1 MRKVCVF
8 TSTRA
13 DYGLLRNL
21 IHEIEACPSLQLCL
35 LVSGTHLMES
45 QGMTIAEIEN
55 DGFQAGGRV
64 DIDLGEDTPEG
75 ICRSMGLAMEGY
87 GRFFADNAPDI
98 VVVLGDR
105 FETFCCAAAAHISQI
120 PIAHIHGGETTQGAV
135 DEAFRHSITKMS
147 LVHFPCSEEY
157 RRRIIQ
163 LGEHPDTAFN
173 VGALGVENIR
183 RLDLMSKSELEK
195 SLSFNLDRPFFLVTF
210 HPVTLE
216 SEDAG
221 QQFESLLDALAE
233 FETHQVIFTGANADT
248 GSGAIN
254 SLLSAYQK
262 QNPENW
268 LVVTSLGYLRYL
280 SAMKLCDAV
289 VGNSSSGLT
298 EAPVMGVPTVNIGDR
313 QKGRLRVESIIDCT
327 PEKSSIV
334 NALNTALSS
343 AFRNKIKTLTIP
355 FERPGTARN
364 IRRVIQETK
373 LTDGLKKGFI
383 DL

>member
-1 MRKVCVF
+1 

-87 GRFFADNAPDI
+87 GQYFAENAPDL

-289 VGNSSSGLT
+289 VGNSSSGLM

>member
-1 MRKVCVF
+1 MRKICVF

-21 IHEIEACPSLQLCL
+21 IHEIEACTGMQLCL
-35 LVSGTHLMES
+35 LVSGTHLLES
-45 QGMTIAEIEN
+45 QGMTITEIEN
-55 DGFQAGGRV
+55 DGFQADGRV
-64 DIDLGEDTPEG
+64 DIALDEDSPAG
-75 ICRSMGLAMEGY
+75 ICRSMGRAMEGY
-87 GRFFADNAPDI
+87 GRFFADNTPDL

-147 LVHFPCSEEY
+147 VIHFPCCDEY
-157 RRRIIQ
+157 RQRIIQ
-163 LGEHPDTAFN
+163 LGEHPDTVFN

-183 RLDLMSKSELEK
+183 RLDLMPRSVLEA
-195 SLSFNLDRPFFLVTF
+195 SLSFSLDRPFFLVTF

-216 SEDAG
+216 SKGAG
-221 QQFESLLDALAE
+221 PQFETLLEALSE
-233 FETHQVIFTGANADT
+233 FETHKVIFTGANADT
-248 GSGAIN
+248 GSRAI
-254 SLLSAYQK
+254 STLLSEYRK
-262 QNPENW
+262 RHSKNW
-268 LVVTSLGYLRYL
+268 LQVTSLGYLRYL

-289 VGNSSSGLT
+289 VGNSSSGLM

-313 QKGRLRVESIIDCT
+313 QKGRLRVESVIDCA
-327 PEKSSIV
+327 PEKSSV
-334 NALNTALSS
+334 VHALNTALSP
-343 AFRNKIKTLTIP
+343 AFRNKIKTLAIP

-364 IRRVIQETK
+364 IRRVIQETA
-373 LTDGLKKGFI
+373 LTDGLKKGFM